1 VPHQLGHL
9 APVGVPADGL
19 GAALGF
25 HGLNW
30 LCAHPASV
38 ARAVWTTLAT
48 LSS

>member
-19 GAALGF
+19 GVYW
-25 HGLNW
+25 LNW

-48 LSS
+48 LSP